1 MDITELD
8 PPEEAFRHQPE
19 FAGAVHPY
27 SFVRETAAE
36 ALGLRYGS
44 LTEED
49 VHRHPNPD
57 FERRNG
63 ARKELAG
70 IVGAGKKLSKKAE
83 SRAEE
88 LRKVIA
94 DFADEPE
101 EVLTWDGMKR
111 DAVIVLWLC
120 SQPDSVCQR
129 ARRKPREYEG
139 VIDTWADE
147 HSLSGNGDAMQKA
160 IVEFSR
166 IIKARNEGRG
176 VPDIPGLSNEG
187 RDPNA

>member
-1 MDITELD
+1 MDITEID
-8 PPEEAFRHQPE
+8 PAEEAFRHEPE
-19 FAGAVHPY
+19 FTGAVHPY

-44 LTEED
+44 LTEDD

-57 FERRNG
+57 FERMKAAKREI
-63 ARKELAG
+63 AK
-70 IVGAGKKLSKKAE
+70 IVTGKAPSKKVLA
-83 SRAEE
+83 RRDE
-88 LRKVIA
+88 LRALIEKLK
-94 DFADEPE
+94 DEPE

-120 SQPDSVCQR
+120 SHPDSICQR

-147 HSLSGNGDAMQKA
+147 RGLSGNGEAMQKA

-176 VPDIPGLSNEG
+176 VPDIPGLRNEG
-187 RDPNA
+187 VDPNE